1 MKKALTALLVNVANL
16 FKIKSIITLLIIF
29 TISYLVVVG
38 IDVPSEYA
46 AFAGSIIT
54 YFFTKDTKKDLEV
67 D

>member
-1 MKKALTALLVNVANL
+1 MKESITALLRNMANL

-29 TISYLVVVG
+29 TISYLVVKG
-38 IDVPSEYA
+38 LEVPSEYA

-54 YFFTKDTKKDLEV
+54 YFFTKADTKDL